1 MLAIVP
7 LMLGKNSNP
16 VYLSFRF
23 FRMMRIQRILDRL
36 DEFSDRFKDAYVT
49 KQILIDNLNMAI
61 KTVFIIAFVV
71 HGLACIY
78 IFIGLIAIQFEYE
91 YYENW
96 IDRYFDQGYSNWE
109 IYATSLIFTTNTVTT
124 IGYGDKY
131 SLTNME
137 KLYTFLLI
145 YLGMIVFAMLR

>member
-1 MLAIVP
+1 
-7 LMLGKNSNP
+7 
-16 VYLSFRF
+16 
-23 FRMMRIQRILDRL
+23 
-36 DEFSDRFKDAYVT
+36 
-49 KQILIDNLNMAI
+49 MAI

-78 IFIGLIAIQFEYE
+78 VFIGLISVQFEKE

-96 IDRYFDQGYSNWE
+96 IDRYFDEYTAWEVYS
-109 IYATSLIFTTNTVTT
+109 TSLIFTTNTVTT

-131 SLTNME
+131 SLTNLE
-137 KLYTFLLI
+137 KIYTFFLI